1 MYHAPSRAVS
11 RARDW
16 ARSEDAAIRIS
27 DSGREWWPKVEKRHR
42 RWRERERWWQSMG
55 DGWGSAR
62 WRQGRRH
69 CVECQMS
76 TGGSG
81 GAPMSN

>member
-42 RWRERERWWQSMG
+42 RWREREVVAEHG
-55 DGWGSAR
+55 GWVGQCEVAA
-62 WRQGRRH
+62 
-69 CVECQMS
+69 
-76 TGGSG
+76 
-81 GAPMSN
+81 GAPPLCRVPDEHWW